1 MQIPSIVSSHSR
13 SQSRYDGSAQ
23 AHSIPKVITLARA
36 KKDDSAK
43 PAAKPDRK
51 IPEKCLKCSAL
62 SASQAKLKHGP
73 DGNDCWISSLCP
85 SRRSYARNR
94 DRINL
99 SRSRRRAATLPHL
112 QVDST
117 VLIATYAVLH
127 VWREARDSSPVHAL
141 GIEVWRG
148 SDRIS
153 TVPTIECV
161 GVVPS
166 QVHHYLQKVLTLLE
180 TQYSIQKFAAMT
192 RHDPS
197 TCPVASCSLH
207 HQEA

>member
-1 MQIPSIVSSHSR
+1 M
-13 SQSRYDGSAQ
+13 
-23 AHSIPKVITLARA
+23 ARA
-36 KKDDSAK
+36 KKDDSVKPGMKSTVK
-43 PAAKPDRK
+43 PAVKSAVKSDRK
-51 IPEKCLKCSAL
+51 VPEKCLKCSAL
-62 SASQAKLKHGP
+62 PAIQAKLKHGP
-73 DGNDCWISSLCP
+73 DGDDCWDSLRCP
-85 SRRSYARNR
+85 SRRSYAKNR

-117 VLIATYAVLH
+117 GLVATYAVLH

-141 GIEVWRG
+141 GVEVWHG

-153 TVPTIECV
+153 MVPTIECV

-166 QVHHYLQKVLTLLE
+166 QVHGYLQKVLTLLE
-180 TQYSIQKFAAMT
+180 TQYGIRKFAAMT

-197 TCPVASCSLH
+197 LCPVASCSLQH
-207 HQEA
+207 RDA